1 MAPSGMNQR
10 FALAEESSAYFRVL
24 LPQEPIMA
32 DPRAVP
38 IILSDANRTTL
49 QSWIRRR
56 SAAQGFALRV
66 HKVLACA
73 ELGTMNLAIA
83 TQLAISNLTV
93 GKW

>member
-24 LPQEPIMA
+24 LPQELIMA

-38 IILSDANRTTL
+38 I
-49 QSWIRRR
+49 SWIRRR
-56 SAAQGFALRV
+56 STAQGLALRV
-66 HKVLACA
+66 HTILACA
-73 ELGTMNLAIA
+73 EPGTMKLAIA
-83 TQLAISNLTV
+83 TQLGISNLTV